1 MQCGVC
7 GGREFQSQSVLWNKL
22 IEDWQLSQFEVEYVN
37 RQQGKRCTQCGANLR
52 SIALANALRSFLRTT
67 QFLNEAVLSPVLRE
81 LSVLEINEAGSLTP
95 YFKSLER
102 YQYCAYPEVDMHS
115 LPYEDHS
122 FNVVIHSDTLEHI
135 RNPIHALSECCR
147 VIKPGGALCFTVPV
161 IVGRLTRTREGLP
174 QSFHGDPA
182 NPRQD
187 YVVHTEFGADAW
199 TYLFEAGF
207 SDISMHAVEYPAALA
222 FVARVS
228 KMGTVM
234 GASCPHS

>member
-1 MQCGVC
+1 
-7 GGREFQSQSVLWNKL
+7 
-22 IEDWQLSQFEVEYVN
+22 
-37 RQQGKRCTQCGANLR
+37 
-52 SIALANALRSFLRTT
+52 
-67 QFLNEAVLSPVLRE
+67 
-81 LSVLEINEAGSLTP
+81 
-95 YFKSLER
+95 
-102 YQYCAYPEVDMHS
+102 
-115 LPYEDHS
+115 
-122 FNVVIHSDTLEHI
+122 
-135 RNPIHALSECCR
+135 
-147 VIKPGGALCFTVPV
+147 
-161 IVGRLTRTREGLP
+161 LP

-222 FVARVS
+222 FGARVS